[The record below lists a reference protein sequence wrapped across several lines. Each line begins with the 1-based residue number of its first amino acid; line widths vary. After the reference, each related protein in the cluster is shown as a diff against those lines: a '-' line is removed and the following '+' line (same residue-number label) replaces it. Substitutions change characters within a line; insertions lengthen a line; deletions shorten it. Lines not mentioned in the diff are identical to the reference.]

1 MSLDKII
8 EVIAVQAPNVPELV
22 ITAEAG
28 EVLINGVR
36 FLPHEARRFAGALSK
51 AAWTARELAEEVITV
66 GC

>member
-1 MSLDKII
+1 MSLDKLI
-8 EVIAVQAPNVPELV
+8 EVIAVQTPGVPELV
-22 ITAEAG
+22 IAAEAG

-51 AAWTARELAEEVITV
+51 AAWTARELADELVAA